1 MLSSLSSTR
10 FDVSGILQG
19 GVAQALRCANADT
32 DYRSALCR
40 WEDDL
45 FAEFPAGHHLLD
57 YDEAARMI
65 GQIFRAVGRPAPA
78 LRLVPGFDDP
88 RVGGYADVGRH
99 CIAIE
104 TGFLYRFLVLHE
116 CAHIL
121 VPHDRNHGPAFTYLL
136 QLLYRLFIGIPEEAI
151 QRHLERHGLP
161 SRTAMPEP
169 ATLRLA
175 S

>member
-1 MLSSLSSTR
+1 MLSTSYARL
-10 FDVSGILQG
+10 DVSSILHH
-19 GVAQALRCANADT
+19 GVAKAQRCADAAI

-45 FAEFPAGHHLLD
+45 FAEFPAGHGLLG
-57 YDEAARMI
+57 YEEAVGI
-65 GQIFRAVGRPAPA
+65 VGQIFRAFGRPAPG

-88 RVGGYADVGRH
+88 RVGGYADIKRN

-121 VPHDRNHGPAFTYLL
+121 VPHDRNHGPAFIYVL
-136 QLLYRLFIGIPEEAI
+136 QLLYRAYIGISEPAI
-151 QRHLERHGLP
+151 QRHLRRHGLP
-161 SRTAMPEP
+161 AYTALPGME
-169 ATLRLA
+169 TLPLA
-175 S
+175 G